1 MTARRSAKI
10 NPAGDTPRRVADALS
25 ILDDNTL
32 VEFTPA
38 SASDATAENVK
49 FAYGFDYGLTSGGY
63 YLHVQITTGN
73 WKKAALS

>member
-49 FAYGFDYGLTSGGY
+49 FAHDTS
-63 YLHVQITTGN
+63 YLYVQLSTGV
-73 WKKAALS
+73 WKRAALTTW

>member
-38 SASDATAENVK
+38 SASDATAPGIK
-49 FAYGFDYGLTSGGY
+49 FAHDAS
-63 YLHVQITTGN
+63 YLYVQLSTGV
-73 WKKAALS
+73 WKRAALSTW